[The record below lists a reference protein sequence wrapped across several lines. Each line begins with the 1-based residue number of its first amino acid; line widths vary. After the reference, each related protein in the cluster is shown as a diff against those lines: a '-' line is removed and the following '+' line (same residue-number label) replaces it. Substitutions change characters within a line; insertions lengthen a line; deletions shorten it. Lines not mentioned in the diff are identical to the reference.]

1 MAHDAELDPNNQN
14 AIKAIRRLEQEKAAP
29 GAVRKTRVA
38 LVIGNADYKYG
49 GRLANPVND
58 AGDFANVLRRLG
70 FEVIEGRNL
79 DKRGMDEEI
88 AEFTRKL
95 DKAGTGLFFYAGHGI
110 QVDGVNWL
118 IPVDAQVEGGD
129 LRPELAAAVKTA
141 SINVTQVLS
150 KMEAEQRVN
159 LIFLDACRDNPFGRS
174 TGFGPAKGLAP
185 IQNAVGTLTA
195 FSTKPDHVALDGDG
209 RNSPFT
215 TALLKHIPTPGL
227 EIGAVM
233 KRVRVDV
240 IESTEGEQVPFNKS
254 SLITDVVLA
263 LRDRANSLPRASRLV
278 AARDKKDVRCRGT
291 IVGTGDVEWTF
302 DDKNESPAAHRDK
315 DALEAAALAATIR
328 IYWGWTRKEMQ
339 NSGAQMHRRNE
350 MCCVARAAERA
361 V

>member
-1 MAHDAELDPNNQN
+1 
-14 AIKAIRRLEQEKAAP
+14 
-29 GAVRKTRVA
+29 
-38 LVIGNADYKYG
+38 
-49 GRLANPVND
+49 
-58 AGDFANVLRRLG
+58 
-70 FEVIEGRNL
+70 
-79 DKRGMDEEI
+79 MDEKI
-88 AEFTRKL
+88 AEFARKL

-118 IPVDAQVEGGD
+118 IPVDARVEGGD
-129 LRPELAAAVKTA
+129 LRPERAAAVKTA

-159 LIFLDACRDNPFGRS
+159 LVFLDACRDNPFGRS
-174 TGFGPAKGLAP
+174 TGSGPAKGLAP

-240 IESTEGEQVPFNKS
+240 IKSTKGEQVPFDES

-263 LRDRANSLPRASRLV
+263 
-278 AARDKKDVRCRGT
+278 
-291 IVGTGDVEWTF
+291 
-302 DDKNESPAAHRDK
+302 
-315 DALEAAALAATIR
+315 
-328 IYWGWTRKEMQ
+328 Q
-339 NSGAQMHRRNE
+339 
-350 MCCVARAAERA
+350 
-361 V
+361 